1 MAQLCARAVVEAW
14 TQSGFHRQLRLTDP
28 LSSNVSGD
36 PVSSQYTVTIL
47 WFGRHRSNT
56 LPPGIVPMHAERIPR
71 TEHWQCLLFCTASLL
86 QPPLPFFPRRCLF
99 NSQHFNFRFRS
110 ILLPVQFFCQF
121 NSSSPKFP
129 FHLLNSPPPPSQ
141 PLKGAAN
148 CPHLLPFPLHSKS
161 VEDKDKD
168 KDNKNT
174 LTSSV
179 LGQHKTTQKVDV
191 SFSYYYIFWPLHY
204 HAHIIERV
212 NSKVQIAPTWPTMT
226 STPHCDGIDNYK
238 SATQLLRPP
247 PSSSQFSP
255 ISS

>member
-1 MAQLCARAVVEAW
+1 MPPFL
-14 TQSGFHRQLRLTDP
+14 H
-28 LSSNVSGD
+28 SNFPSTT
-36 PVSSQYTVTIL
+36 S
-47 WFGRHRSNT
+47 
-56 LPPGIVPMHAERIPR
+56 PPPSA
-71 TEHWQCLLFCTASLL
+71 ASLQFSAL
-86 QPPLPFFPRRCLF
+86 QFSVPFDSSP
-99 NSQHFNFRFRS
+99 SS
-110 ILLPVQFFCQF
+110 ILLSVQLFLPQ
-121 NSSSPKFP
+121 NSLSTFSI
-129 FHLLNSPPPPSQ
+129 LPPPPSQ

-148 CPHLLPFPLHSKS
+148 CPHLLPLPLHSKS

-179 LGQHKTTQKVDV
+179 LGQHKITQKVDV